1 MSEWVEVSRKKNN
14 VIKKDIVQKSAL
26 NIISSKK
33 PISSNKEVSKECSNK
48 IKTNK
53 IKINT
58 IDTIDTIDT
67 SVKHIFEDLYGDEL
81 EDNINIVLN
90 DLKPQ
95 SILLNNLSRID
106 MEEFFYEYFD
116 IENSVKRVEIKEEK
130 KEHYYSDEEY
140 Y

>member
-33 PISSNKEVSKECSNK
+33 PISSNRELVKECPNKINANK
-48 IKTNK
+48 IKKNS
-53 IKINT
+53 
-58 IDTIDTIDT
+58 IDT
-67 SVKHIFEDLYGDEL
+67 SLNDIFEDLYSHEL
-81 EDNINIVLN
+81 EDNFNIVLN
-90 DLKPQ
+90 DLKPH

-106 MEEFFYEYFD
+106 MEDFFYEYFD
-116 IENSVKRVEIKEEK
+116 IENSVKRVEIKEVK
-130 KEHYYSDEEY
+130 NEHYYSDEEY

>member
-33 PISSNKEVSKECSNK
+33 PISSNTELVKECPNKINANK
-48 IKTNK
+48 IKKNS
-53 IKINT
+53 
-58 IDTIDTIDT
+58 IDT
-67 SVKHIFEDLYGDEL
+67 SLKDTFEDLYSHEL
-81 EDNINIVLN
+81 EDNFNIVLN
-90 DLKPQ
+90 DLKPH

-106 MEEFFYEYFD
+106 MEDFFYEYFD
-116 IENSVKRVEIKEEK
+116 IENSVKRVEIKEVKNEQ
-130 KEHYYSDEEY
+130 YYSDEEY

>member
-33 PISSNKEVSKECSNK
+33 PISSNTELVKECPNKINANK
-48 IKTNK
+48 IKKNS
-53 IKINT
+53 
-58 IDTIDTIDT
+58 IDT
-67 SVKHIFEDLYGDEL
+67 SLNDTFEDLYSHEL
-81 EDNINIVLN
+81 EDNFNIVLN
-90 DLKPQ
+90 DLKPH

-106 MEEFFYEYFD
+106 MEDFFYEYFD
-116 IENSVKRVEIKEEK
+116 IENSVKRVEIKEVK
-130 KEHYYSDEEY
+130 NEHYYSDEEY